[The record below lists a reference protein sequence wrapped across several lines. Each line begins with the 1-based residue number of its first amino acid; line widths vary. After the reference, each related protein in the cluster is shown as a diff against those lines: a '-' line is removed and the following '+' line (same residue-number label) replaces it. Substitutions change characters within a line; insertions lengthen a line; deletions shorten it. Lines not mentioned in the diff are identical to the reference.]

1 MKQHEQLRKYNR
13 WQRGDKRLKM
23 PDPKELGEQIDRVAD
38 RLEVLER
45 ETWGTGKQD
54 VTIEALVA
62 VAEHVARF
70 GRPVE
75 ITGPDGLLEYR
86 ITVEDFHIE
95 ADVVRLIEQA
105 AAANKAIDKKQRI
118 RQHSR
123 RKGK

>member
-1 MKQHEQLRKYNR
+1 MSKKLHIGCSPITGTIFAGNV
-13 WQRGDKRLKM
+13 LK
-23 PDPKELGEQIDRVAD
+23 DGR
-38 RLEVLER
+38 
-45 ETWGTGKQD
+45 TWGTGKQD

-86 ITVEDFHIE
+86 ITVEDFYIE

-105 AAANKAIDKKQRI
+105 AAANKAIDK
-118 RQHSR
+118 
-123 RKGK
+123 